1 MTEEATIDDRPE
13 QTSPSEPPR
22 RMGLCLC
29 GGGIT
34 GAMYEVGCLAA
45 LEEALTDF
53 RACDFD
59 VFIGAASGS
68 VVATA
73 LAGGLSAQRMYRA
86 LLDPAD
92 DFFPLQRQHL
102 VRIDGG
108 ELRRM
113 WSSAFLA
120 LRRLVGSVTSKPLEL
135 DVWEELERFVDS
147 LPAGL
152 FTVDALESFLETVL
166 TRRGIPKTFGEM
178 PRRLMLVAND
188 LDAGQRAVF
197 GVGALDD
204 VPVARAIAASCAVPP
219 LYAPVRIA
227 GRDYIAGGGGE
238 SGHVDVAVGVGC
250 ELVIVLNANV
260 PVRNDPSVKTVPTGH
275 GPKRRVRDK
284 GFLWVHNQATRL
296 VTEARMQQG
305 LAAFRSAHPD
315 VEAVLVEP
323 DKSEATMFMYSPMN
337 FAARRVILEYGY
349 KSTVARLRAERSP
362 LRRVFEAQGMTLREH
377 LRDA

>member
-1 MTEEATIDDRPE
+1 MTDEAGLETKNDA
-13 QTSPSEPPR
+13 PR

-45 LEEALTDF
+45 LEHAFEDF
-53 RACDFD
+53 QACDFD
-59 VFIGAASGS
+59 VFVGAASGS

-102 VRIDGG
+102 LRLDGH

-152 FTVDALESFLETVL
+152 FTVDALETFLESVL

-178 PRRLMLVAND
+178 PRRLLLVAND

-197 GVGALDD
+197 GVGALED
-204 VPVARAIAASCAVPP
+204 VSVARAMAASCAVPP
-219 LYAPVRIA
+219 LYAPVRV
-227 GRDYIAGGGGE
+227 GDRDYIAGGVGE
-238 SGHVDVAVGVGC
+238 SGHVDVAAGVGC
-250 ELVIVLNANV
+250 GLVVVLNANV
-260 PVRNDPSVKTVPTGH
+260 PVRNDPAAKSVPTGH

-284 GFLWVHNQATRL
+284 GFLWVHNQAWRL

-305 LAAFRSAHPD
+305 LAAFRVAHPE

-323 DKSEATMFMYSPMN
+323 DRSDATMFMYSPMN
-337 FAARRVILEYGY
+337 FAARRVILEHGY
-349 KSTVARLRAERSP
+349 KSTIARLRAERSP
-362 LRRVFEAQGMTLREH
+362 LRRAFEAQSLSMRKDLLDE
-377 LRDA
+377 